1 MIIGKINFSGYL
13 MLKIVFISAL
23 LFMFGCGVAE
33 KKAPPI
39 VDKPK
44 YTLMYVKVDREPFVK
59 SEQVKVFSIIDGIA
73 TTSKGEIQ
81 STDLE
86 DKRSE
91 FKLYVNSPNAQTIKI
106 LNIKPKYR
114 DGIWLK
120 SGKYHIQVSAK
131 KHITYK
137 KWITLDKD
145 TNLAIALKRKKNTSL
160 GFVEWKSQVG
170 IKYIDGLYWQD
181 QAVNKKKKV
190 NWNDAKNYCENLVVK
205 NGKVNIDDFT
215 LPTESELLS
224 LSKHNSELDYAGSIC
239 WSSSSDKEHTNF
251 AKYVYIN
258 NKKNG
263 WYNKKGITYVRCVS
277 RRNYSNKLTLLELTK
292 YISKEKGYKFI
303 DALESAVQI
312 KYGKPII
319 KNVIYNSRKKNLSF
333 TLKSQKYD
341 SKKKYFY
348 NKAHTIP
355 MKFHPK
361 TLKLNP
367 VVKFEVINDKLIF
380 KTIKSS

>member
-1 MIIGKINFSGYL
+1 
-13 MLKIVFISAL
+13 MLKIVLTLTL
-23 LFMFGCGVAE
+23 LFIIGCGVAE
-33 KKAPPI
+33 KKTPI
-39 VDKPK
+39 VVDEPK
-44 YTLMYVKVDREPFVK
+44 YTLMYVKVDREPFIK
-59 SEQVKVFSIIDGIA
+59 SEQVKVFSILDGVA
-73 TTSKGEIQ
+73 TTSKGKIP

-91 FKLYVNSPNAQTIKI
+91 FRLYVNSPNAQKIRI
-106 LNIKPKYR
+106 LNIKPKYE

-120 SGKYHIQVSAK
+120 SGKYHIEISAK
-131 KHITYK
+131 KHITHE
-137 KWITLDKD
+137 KWININQD
-145 TNLAIALKRKKNTSL
+145 TNLAIALKRQKNTSL

-181 QAVNKKKKV
+181 QAVNKKKKM
-190 NWNDAKNYCENLVVK
+190 NWNSAKDYCQNLVVK
-205 NGKVNIDDFT
+205 NGKVDIDDFT

-239 WSSSSDKEHTNF
+239 WSSSSDKEHTSF

-258 NKKNG
+258 NKKSG
-263 WYNKKGITYVRCVS
+263 WYDKKGITYVRCIS
-277 RRNYSNKLTLLELTK
+277 RRNYPKDLSLLKLTK

-312 KYGKPII
+312 KYGNPIV
-319 KNVIYNSRKKNLSF
+319 KNVVYNSRKKNLSF

-348 NKAHTIP
+348 NKAHKIP

-361 TLKLNP
+361 SLQLNP
-367 VVKFEVINDKLIF
+367 VVEFEVINDKLIF

>member
-86 DKRSE
+86 DRRSE

>member
-1 MIIGKINFSGYL
+1 
-13 MLKIVFISAL
+13 MLKIVLTLTL
-23 LFMFGCGVAE
+23 LFIIGCGVAE
-33 KKAPPI
+33 KKTPI
-39 VDKPK
+39 VVDEPK
-44 YTLMYVKVDREPFVK
+44 YTLMYVKVDREPFIK
-59 SEQVKVFSIIDGIA
+59 SEQVKVFSILDGVA
-73 TTSKGEIQ
+73 TTSKGKIP

-91 FKLYVNSPNAQTIKI
+91 FRLYVNSPNAQKIRI
-106 LNIKPKYR
+106 LNIKPKYE

-120 SGKYHIQVSAK
+120 SGKYHIEISAK
-131 KHITYK
+131 KHVTYK
-137 KWITLDKD
+137 EWINLEKD
-145 TNLAIALKRKKNTSL
+145 TNVAIALKRKRNVSL

-181 QAVNKKKKV
+181 QTANKKKKM
-190 NWNDAKNYCENLVVK
+190 NWNDARDYCQNLVVK
-205 NGKVNIDDFT
+205 NGRVDIDDFT
-215 LPTESELLS
+215 LPTEPELLS
-224 LSKHNSELDYAGSIC
+224 LSKHNSELDYTGSIC
-239 WSSSSDKEHTNF
+239 WSSSSDNEHTNF

-258 NKKNG
+258 SKKNG
-263 WYNKKGITYVRCVS
+263 WYNKEGVTYVRCVS
-277 RRNYSNKLTLLELTK
+277 RRNYPQKLTLLELTK
-292 YISKEKGYKFI
+292 RISKEKNYKFI

-312 KYGKPII
+312 KYGKPIV
-319 KNVIYNSRKKNLSF
+319 KNVIYDSRKKSLSF
-333 TLKSQKYD
+333 NLKSQKYD

-348 NKAHTIP
+348 NKAHNIP

>member
-13 MLKIVFISAL
+13 MLKIVFILAL

-348 NKAHTIP
+348 NKTHNIP

-361 TLKLNP
+361 TLKFNP

-380 KTIKSS
+380 KTLKSN

>member
-1 MIIGKINFSGYL
+1 
-13 MLKIVFISAL
+13 MLKIVLASIL
-23 LFMFGCGVAE
+23 LFMIGCGVAE
-33 KKAPPI
+33 KKAPI
-39 VDKPK
+39 IKDEPK

-59 SEQVKVFSIIDGIA
+59 AEQVKVFSIADGVA
-73 TTSKGEIQ
+73 TTSKGQIQ

-91 FKLYVNSPNAQTIKI
+91 FRLYVNSPNAQKIKI
-106 LNIKPKYR
+106 LNIKPKYE

-120 SGKYHIQVSAK
+120 SGKYHIEISAK
-131 KHITYK
+131 KHVTYK
-137 KWITLDKD
+137 EWISLEKD
-145 TNLAIALKRKKNTSL
+145 TNIAIALKRKQNVSL
-160 GFVEWKSQVG
+160 GFVKWKSPVG
-170 IKYIDGLYWQD
+170 IKYINGLYWQD
-181 QAVNKKKKV
+181 QAVNKKKKM
-190 NWNDAKNYCENLVVK
+190 NWNDAKDYCQNLVVE
-205 NGKVNIDDFT
+205 NGKVNIEDFT
-215 LPTESELLS
+215 LPTETELLS

-263 WYNKKGITYVRCVS
+263 WYDKKGVTYVRCVS
-277 RRNYSNKLTLLELTK
+277 RRNYPQNMTLLELTK
-292 YISKEKGYKFI
+292 HISKEKSYKFI

-341 SKKKYFY
+341 SKKDYFY
-348 NKAHTIP
+348 NKTHTVP

-361 TLKLNP
+361 TLKFNP
-367 VVKFEVINDKLIF
+367 VVEFEIINDKLVF

>member
-1 MIIGKINFSGYL
+1 
-13 MLKIVFISAL
+13 MLKIVLSMTL
-23 LFMFGCGVAE
+23 LFMIGCGVAE
-33 KKAPPI
+33 KKAPI
-39 VDKPK
+39 VKDEPK
-44 YTLMYVKVDREPFVK
+44 YTLMYVKVDREPFIK
-59 SEQVKVFSIIDGIA
+59 SEQIKVFSIVDGLA
-73 TTSKGEIQ
+73 TTSKGQIS

-91 FKLYVNSPNAQTIKI
+91 FRLYVNSPNAQKIRI
-106 LNIKPKYR
+106 LNIKPKYE

-120 SGKYHIQVSAK
+120 SGKYHIEISAK
-131 KHITYK
+131 KHVTYK
-137 KWITLDKD
+137 EWINLEKD
-145 TNLAIALKRKKNTSL
+145 TNVAIALKRKRNVSL

-181 QAVNKKKKV
+181 QTANKKKKM
-190 NWNDAKNYCENLVVK
+190 NWNDARDYCQNLVVK
-205 NGKVNIDDFT
+205 NGRVDIDDFT
-215 LPTESELLS
+215 LPTEPELLS
-224 LSKHNSELDYAGSIC
+224 LSKHNSELDYTGSIC
-239 WSSSSDKEHTNF
+239 WSSSSDNEHTNF

-258 NKKNG
+258 SKKNG
-263 WYNKKGITYVRCVS
+263 WYNKEGVTYVRCVS
-277 RRNYSNKLTLLELTK
+277 RRNYPQKLTLLELTK
-292 YISKEKGYKFI
+292 RISKEKNYKFI

-312 KYGKPII
+312 KYGKPIV
-319 KNVIYNSRKKNLSF
+319 KNVIYDSRKKSLSF
-333 TLKSQKYD
+333 NLKSQKYD

-348 NKAHTIP
+348 NKAHKIP